1 MKQNEILQYLG
12 NFADTQL
19 HKIILPFW
27 REKAIDNK
35 YGGFYG
41 QINNDLS
48 IEKNAAKGQ
57 VLNARILWTF
67 AAIYRKL
74 GIEKDLKLAKRA
86 YEYITNYFYD
96 AQNGGYY
103 WALNPD
109 GSPAETKKQIYAQGF
124 VIYALSEYY
133 KVTQD
138 KDVLQKAIDLF
149 NLIEK
154 HSFDKVKN
162 GYIEA
167 RSREWAE
174 MADIR
179 LSVKDMNEKKSMN
192 THLHVLEAYANLYQ
206 VWKDPVLKR
215 QLDNLIR
222 IFTDII
228 IDQNDFH
235 QILFFDDGWNS
246 RSSIISFGHDI
257 ETSWLLHEAALISG
271 NEELI
276 KKVTRLCIHMV
287 DAVKPGISPK
297 GALYYENDRKGKHA
311 ELEIEWWAQAE
322 GVVGFLNAYVL
333 TKDPSYLSIAYNIAR
348 FIEEYVVDKKNG
360 EWFFRVTEHGDPI
373 MSHEKA
379 GFWKCPYHNSRAC
392 LEIMHRLDLINK

>member
-1 MKQNEILQYLG
+1 
-12 NFADTQL
+12 
-19 HKIILPFW
+19 
-27 REKAIDNK
+27 
-35 YGGFYG
+35 
-41 QINNDLS
+41 
-48 IEKNAAKGQ
+48 
-57 VLNARILWTF
+57 
-67 AAIYRKL
+67 
-74 GIEKDLKLAKRA
+74 
-86 YEYITNYFYD
+86 
-96 AQNGGYY
+96 
-103 WALNPD
+103 
-109 GSPAETKKQIYAQGF
+109 
-124 VIYALSEYY
+124 
-133 KVTQD
+133 
-138 KDVLQKAIDLF
+138 
-149 NLIEK
+149 
-154 HSFDKVKN
+154 
-162 GYIEA
+162 
-167 RSREWAE
+167 
-174 MADIR
+174 
-179 LSVKDMNEKKSMN
+179 
-192 THLHVLEAYANLYQ
+192 
-206 VWKDPVLKR
+206 VLKR

-348 FIEEYVVDKKNG
+348 FI
-360 EWFFRVTEHGDPI
+360 
-373 MSHEKA
+373 
-379 GFWKCPYHNSRAC
+379 
-392 LEIMHRLDLINK
+392 